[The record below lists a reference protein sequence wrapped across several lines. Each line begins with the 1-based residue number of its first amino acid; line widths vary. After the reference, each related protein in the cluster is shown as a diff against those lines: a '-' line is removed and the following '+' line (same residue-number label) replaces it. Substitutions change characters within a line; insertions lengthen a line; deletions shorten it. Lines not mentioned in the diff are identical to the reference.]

1 MPINHQPWK
10 ASSSNRAVGRGAT
23 RPRSA
28 PGNEGPLVVKRG
40 RTCECCPH
48 WHPATSRRVPGRR
61 AGRRSAVLLQVFAP
75 ERAVAVSALAGDPS
89 PSLSTARD
97 RRRHRLVARRRSRRP
112 PADETNNPTP
122 DPRLTRGM
130 SKLVTRAASRARHR
144 PTRGRHLAPIPASHH
159 RVRPVPRGPPRRR
172 RNATDVASTSSSS
185 LAPSPR
191 VSTRRR
197 PPRDRSPRAD
207 DAVPPLSSADAP
219 PRAPLGRN
227 RARTRRPVRAHRPRT
242 QGAPSRAGATR
253 RRTQGGTRRPR
264 PRHGRRHFRSPARL
278 LHVHRR
284 RT

>member
-1 MPINHQPWK
+1 MRVLSTL
-10 ASSSNRAVGRGAT
+10 ASRDVAT
-23 RPRSA
+23 RAGPASGETRCSAAANFCPR
-28 PGNEGPLVVKRG
+28 
-40 RTCECCPH
+40 
-48 WHPATSRRVPGRR
+48 
-61 AGRRSAVLLQVFAP
+61 
-75 ERAVAVSALAGDPS
+75 
-89 PSLSTARD
+89 
-97 RRRHRLVARRRSRRP
+97 ARRRRPRARARPVAVALCGARPSSSPPRRSSSLATTARRRNEHP
-112 PADETNNPTP
+112 HARPEADARDVEAR
-122 DPRLTRGM
+122 DARG
-130 SKLVTRAASRARHR
+130 VPRARHR

-172 RNATDVASTSSSS
+172 RNATDVASPSSSS

-207 DAVPPLSSADAP
+207 DAFPPLSSADAP